1 VENIIA
7 NIRSLIVDKHGN
19 YVIQFIILMN
29 NKNYNYKIF
38 SILVSNENFLFYGK
52 EQYSSNVIEKVS
64 EECFNII
71 FIIYSA

>member
-1 VENIIA
+1 MENIIA